1 MVSVV
6 TSIYTV
12 YISDQ
17 YVIVTCD
24 YDPRRVAGRLIH
36 IHTHTRVLIVMADTK
51 VEALQWQR
59 DLQDFYLSC
68 SRRVAHRHI
77 SSYPPRNETP
87 CRVFTCGRDY
97 FGAVAVALLSA
108 QHEILIASWMVSPY
122 LWLTRPPEPP
132 VRLDQILK
140 FKAEQ
145 GVKIYVML
153 YQEVICILV
162 YLVKKKRG

>member
-1 MVSVV
+1 
-6 TSIYTV
+6 
-12 YISDQ
+12 
-17 YVIVTCD
+17 
-24 YDPRRVAGRLIH
+24 
-36 IHTHTRVLIVMADTK
+36 MADTK
-51 VEALQWQR
+51 LAALEWQR
-59 DLQDFYLSC
+59 DLQDFYLTC
-68 SRRVAHRHI
+68 SRRVLHRHL

-97 FGAVAVALLSA
+97 FGAVVVALLSA

-132 VRLDQILK
+132 LRLDQVLK

-153 YQEVICILV
+153 YQEVRLFVISLLI
-162 YLVKKKRG
+162 YYSITII